1 MISQDRLRNFSI
13 IAHIDH
19 GKSTLADRLL
29 ELTHTVE
36 GRQMQS
42 QVLDSMDL
50 EREKG
55 ITIKARAVR
64 LEYTARDGLTY
75 GLNLIDTPGHVDFA
89 YEVSHSLQAC
99 EGAILVVDATQG
111 IEAQTLANVHLALR
125 EGLTLIPVLN
135 KIDLPSADPE
145 TIMDELENVL
155 AIPREE
161 VLLVSAKD
169 GTGVPEVLEA
179 IVARIPA
186 PKGDPAKPLKGLIF
200 DSHYDA
206 YKGVV
211 VYVRLAQGTL
221 RLHDEIRLMAS
232 GAEAEPLELGVF
244 RPQLVPVKQ
253 LVAGEVGYIA
263 TGLKSVRDAQV
274 GDTVTTIARPA
285 TEPLPGYQAAK
296 SLVFAGIYP
305 VSGEDYPLLRE
316 ALEKLHLNDAS
327 FTYEPESSVALG
339 FGFRCGFLGLLHM
352 EIVQERLE
360 REFGLDLIA
369 SAPSVE
375 YHVIQTLGR
384 GTVAVDNPSLLP
396 NPTDIEEI
404 EEPWVKLSVVTPS
417 QYIGPLMELSTNRRG
432 TFVNMEYLDPTRVVL
447 HFEMPLAELIIDY
460 FDQLKSRSQG
470 YASMDY
476 EELGYR
482 TGEPRQGRHPR
493 QRRAGRRAVAHRPP
507 RQGPG
512 DGPRPDRAAQ
522 GADPAPDVRDPD
534 PGGDRLE
541 RRRPRNRPGDAQE
554 RPRQVLRWR
563 HHAEAEAAREAE
575 RGQAADEAGRLG
587 RDPAG
592 GVPRHA
598 PDGRRLM
605 EDWLPTLQRLIA
617 VGPGAAPRHAPARA
631 GAVQRGRVRRGRPT
645 AGRRRSAAGSPG
657 TSSASGS
664 IFGIIYI
671 HPDAVRRA
679 APRRGRSRP
688 GDRLRLPL
696 RGDRDG
702 ARAGDRLLPLPP
714 DPAPGCLVVSRAR
727 SSTRSPPRS
736 STR

>member
-1 MISQDRLRNFSI
+1 MTIPQDRLRNFSI

-29 ELTHTVE
+29 ELTHTIDA
-36 GRQMQS
+36 RQMTS

-125 EGLTLIPVLN
+125 ENLTLIPVLN
-135 KIDLPSADPE
+135 KIDLPSADPD
-145 TIMDELENVL
+145 TIIDELENVL

-161 VLLVSAKD
+161 VILASAKD
-169 GTGVPEVLEA
+169 GTGVADILEA

-186 PKGDPAKPLKGLIF
+186 PKGDPAQPLQGLIF

-211 VYVRLAQGTL
+211 VYVRLAAGHAPRRRAGPADGQRRGGRAARARRLPAAARAGQAARGRRGRL
-221 RLHDEIRLMAS
+221 RRDGPQERPRGAGRRHGHDAS
-232 GAEAEPLELGVF
+232 
-244 RPQLVPVKQ
+244 R
-253 LVAGEVGYIA
+253 
-263 TGLKSVRDAQV
+263 
-274 GDTVTTIARPA
+274 ARPPSRCPA
-285 TEPLPGYQAAK
+285 TSRPRASCSP
-296 SLVFAGIYP
+296 GIYP
-305 VSGEDYPLLRE
+305 VSGEDYPLLRD

-360 REFGLDLIA
+360 REFDLDLIA

-375 YHVIQTLGR
+375 YHVQLTARPRHGR
-384 GTVAVDNPSLLP
+384 RRQPGPAAQPDRHRVDRGAVGQAQRRHARAATSARSWSSR
-396 NPTDIEEI
+396 PT
-404 EEPWVKLSVVTPS
+404 
-417 QYIGPLMELSTNRRG
+417 GAA
-432 TFVNMEYLDPTRVVL
+432 TFMTMEYLDPTRVVL
-447 HFEMPLAELIIDY
+447 HFEMPLAELIVDY

-482 TGEPRQGRHPR
+482 PANLVKVDILVNGEPVDALSLIVHRDRAQSTGR
-493 QRRAGRRAVAHRPP
+493 AA
-507 RQGPG
+507 
-512 DGPRPDRAAQ
+512 DRAAQ
-522 GADPAPDVRDPD
+522 AADPAPDVRDPD

-541 RRRPRNRPGDAQE
+541 RHRPRDRSGPC
-554 RPRQVLRWR
+554 
-563 HHAEAEAAREAE
+563 ARTCSPSATV
-575 RGQAADEAGRLG
+575 ATS
-587 RDPAG
+587 PASASCS
-592 GVPRHA
+592 RS
-598 PDGRRLM
+598 RRK
-605 EDWLPTLQRLIA
+605 A
-617 VGPGAAPRHAPARA
+617 
-631 GAVQRGRVRRGRPT
+631 
-645 AGRRRSAAGSPG
+645 
-657 TSSASGS
+657 SSA
-664 IFGIIYI
+664 
-671 HPDAVRRA
+671 
-679 APRRGRSRP
+679 
-688 GDRLRLPL
+688 
-696 RGDRDG
+696 
-702 ARAGDRLLPLPP
+702 
-714 DPAPGCLVVSRAR
+714 
-727 SSTRSPPRS
+727 
-736 STR
+736 